1 MLSYLV
7 IGTCIFLLI
16 AVIYF
21 SIKPISMGIEARRN
35 IQNNVEEEIQAD
47 EKNSNNDFNLNF
59 DKKVSI
65 SDEIVKL
72 NKLKDEGLITL
83 EEFEKAKNKLLD

>member
-7 IGTCIFLLI
+7 IGLCIFLLF

-35 IQNNVEEEIQAD
+35 IKNNVED
-47 EKNSNNDFNLNF
+47 ENFIGDIDVSEVENNY
-59 DKKVSI
+59 DKKVQI
-65 SDEIVKL
+65 SDEIIKL
-72 NKLKDEGLITL
+72 SKLKNEGVITEDE
-83 EEFEKAKNKLLD
+83 FKKAKNKLIN

>member
-7 IGTCIFLLI
+7 IGLCIFLLF

-35 IQNNVEEEIQAD
+35 IKNNVED
-47 EKNSNNDFNLNF
+47 ENFIEDIDVSEVENNY
-59 DKKVSI
+59 DKKVQI
-65 SDEIVKL
+65 SDEIIKL
-72 NKLKDEGLITL
+72 SKLKNEGVITEDE
-83 EEFEKAKNKLLD
+83 FKKAKNKLIN

>member
-7 IGTCIFLLI
+7 IGLCIFLLF

-35 IQNNVEEEIQAD
+35 IKNNVEGENFSEDID
-47 EKNSNNDFNLNF
+47 VSEVENNN
-59 DKKVSI
+59 DKKVQI
-65 SDEIVKL
+65 SDEIIKL
-72 NKLKDEGLITL
+72 SKLKNEGVITEDE
-83 EEFEKAKNKLLD
+83 FKKAKNKLIN

>member
-7 IGTCIFLLI
+7 IGLCIFLLF

-35 IQNNVEEEIQAD
+35 IKNNVEGENFSGDIDDSEI
-47 EKNSNNDFNLNF
+47 ENNND
-59 DKKVSI
+59 KREQI
-65 SDEIVKL
+65 SDEIIKL
-72 NKLKDEGLITL
+72 SKLKNEGVITEDE
-83 EEFEKAKNKLLD
+83 FKKAKNKLIN

>member
-7 IGTCIFLLI
+7 IGLCIFLLF

-35 IQNNVEEEIQAD
+35 IKNNVED
-47 EKNSNNDFNLNF
+47 ENFSGDIDVSEVENNN
-59 DKKVSI
+59 DKKVQI
-65 SDEIVKL
+65 SDEIIKL
-72 NKLKDEGLITL
+72 SKLKNEGVITEDE
-83 EEFEKAKNKLLD
+83 FKKAKNKLIN

>member
-1 MLSYLV
+1 MLNYLV

-35 IQNNVEEEIQAD
+35 IQNNVEEETQAD

>member
-7 IGTCIFLLI
+7 IGLCIFLLF

-35 IQNNVEEEIQAD
+35 IKNNVED
-47 EKNSNNDFNLNF
+47 ENFIEDIDVSEVENNN
-59 DKKVSI
+59 DKKVHI
-65 SDEIVKL
+65 SDEIIKL
-72 NKLKDEGLITL
+72 SKLKNEGVITEDE
-83 EEFEKAKNKLLD
+83 FKKAKNKLIN

>member
-7 IGTCIFLLI
+7 IGLCIFLLF

-35 IQNNVEEEIQAD
+35 IKNNVEGENFSEDID
-47 EKNSNNDFNLNF
+47 ISEVGNNK
-59 DKKVSI
+59 DKKVQI
-65 SDEIVKL
+65 SDEIIKL
-72 NKLKDEGLITL
+72 SKLKNEGVITEDE
-83 EEFEKAKNKLLD
+83 FKKAKNKLIN

>member
-7 IGTCIFLLI
+7 IGLCIFLLF

-35 IQNNVEEEIQAD
+35 IKNNVEGENFSEDID
-47 EKNSNNDFNLNF
+47 ISEVENNK
-59 DKKVSI
+59 DKKVQI
-65 SDEIVKL
+65 SDEIIKL
-72 NKLKDEGLITL
+72 SKLKNEGVITEDE
-83 EEFEKAKNKLLD
+83 FKKAKNKLIS

>member
-7 IGTCIFLLI
+7 IGLCIFLLF

-35 IQNNVEEEIQAD
+35 IKNNVEGENFSEDID
-47 EKNSNNDFNLNF
+47 ISEVENNK
-59 DKKVSI
+59 DKKVQI
-65 SDEIVKL
+65 SDEIIKL
-72 NKLKDEGLITL
+72 SKLKNEGLITE
-83 EEFEKAKNKLLD
+83 EEFKKAKNKILS

>member
-7 IGTCIFLLI
+7 IGLCIFLLF

-35 IQNNVEEEIQAD
+35 IKNNVEGENFSGDIDDSEI
-47 EKNSNNDFNLNF
+47 ENNND
-59 DKKVSI
+59 KREQI
-65 SDEIVKL
+65 SDEIIKL
-72 NKLKDEGLITL
+72 SKLKNEGVITEDE
-83 EEFEKAKNKLLD
+83 FKKAKNKLIS

>member
-7 IGTCIFLLI
+7 IGLCIFLLF

-35 IQNNVEEEIQAD
+35 IKNNVEGENFSEDID
-47 EKNSNNDFNLNF
+47 ISEVENNKE
-59 DKKVSI
+59 KKVQI

-72 NKLKDEGLITL
+72 SKLKNEGVITEDE
-83 EEFEKAKNKLLD
+83 FKKAKNKLIN

>member
-7 IGTCIFLLI
+7 IGLCIFLLF

-35 IQNNVEEEIQAD
+35 IKNNVEGENFSGDIDDSEI
-47 EKNSNNDFNLNF
+47 ENNND
-59 DKKVSI
+59 KREQI
-65 SDEIVKL
+65 SDEIIKL
-72 NKLKDEGLITL
+72 SKLKNEGVITE
-83 EEFEKAKNKLLD
+83 EEFKKAKNKLIN

>member
-35 IQNNVEEEIQAD
+35 INNSSEDEVQDDQNNQPTY
-47 EKNSNNDFNLNF
+47 DFNL
-59 DKKVSI
+59 DKESLI
-65 SDEIVKL
+65 SDEIIKL
-72 NKLKDEGLITL
+72 NKLKNEGLITQD
-83 EEFEKAKNKLLD
+83 EFEKAKKKLIT

>member
-7 IGTCIFLLI
+7 IGLCIFLLF

-35 IQNNVEEEIQAD
+35 IKNNVEGENFSEDID
-47 EKNSNNDFNLNF
+47 ISEVENNK
-59 DKKVSI
+59 DKKVQI
-65 SDEIVKL
+65 SDEIIKL
-72 NKLKDEGLITL
+72 SKLKNEGVITEDE
-83 EEFEKAKNKLLD
+83 FKKAKNKLIN

>member
-7 IGTCIFLLI
+7 IGLCIFLLF

-35 IQNNVEEEIQAD
+35 IKNNFEGENFSEDIDISEVE
-47 EKNSNNDFNLNF
+47 NNK
-59 DKKVSI
+59 DKKVQI
-65 SDEIVKL
+65 SDEIIKL
-72 NKLKDEGLITL
+72 SKLKNEGVITEDE
-83 EEFEKAKNKLLD
+83 FKKAKNKLIS

>member
-16 AVIYF
+16 AVIYS

-72 NKLKDEGLITL
+72 NKLRDEGLITL